1 METHCNSFGALGRLG
16 QSVQNNGLSFM
27 ESVWWVFHFLF
38 EKGLV
43 YQGHKVVPYSP
54 RISTVLS
61 NFEANQ
67 NYQDVQDLAVTIKF
81 KLVDEDAYVLAWTTT
96 PWTLTSNLALA
107 VGTEI
112 EYSKVKHLESGEVY
126 YLCD

>member
-1 METHCNSFGALGRLG
+1 MIGIINIEQWIF
-16 QSVQNNGLSFM
+16 LS
-27 ESVWWVFHFLF
+27 WNLCGGYFHSLF

-67 NYQDVQDLAVTIKF
+67 NYQDVQDPAVTIKF
-81 KLVDEDAYVLAWTTT
+81 KLLDEDAHVLAWTTT

-107 VGTEI
+107 VGEDI
-112 EYSKVKHLESGEVY
+112 DYAKVKHLETGDTFLFSRKPFRY
-126 YLCD
+126 CI

>member
-1 METHCNSFGALGRLG
+1 
-16 QSVQNNGLSFM
+16 M
-27 ESVWWVFHFLF
+27 ESVWWVFHSLF

-67 NYQDVQDLAVTIKF
+67 NYQDVQDPAVTIKF
-81 KLVDEDAYVLAWTTT
+81 KLLDEDAHVLAWTTT

-107 VGTEI
+107 VGEDI
-112 EYSKVKHLESGEVY
+112 DYAKVKHLETGDTL
-126 YLCD
+126 YLAENL